1 MPPFTIRPTEA
12 GESLRV
18 REFLAGIF
26 GTGIDAPSLRLD
38 LIRWKYYDA
47 RPDWAGSRSYV
58 LERGG
63 EYAAHGCVW
72 PMRLFGVDACQ
83 IIDWAGAPKAA
94 GAGLLLRRE
103 IEKRVTVSVGI
114 GGSEDSRKVMP
125 RAGYKTVAAFRTF
138 VRVLRPFRQ
147 FGRRTERTLL
157 LRAAKT
163 ARAWLWSLPLLP
175 RTPAGWSID
184 AVTRFRDE
192 DLDTGAVRSPELLNY
207 LMACPVVRM
216 HGYVLR
222 KNGRIAGH
230 LLLADVDSQAR
241 IADLQLTAGERE
253 DWAAAVGLATRLAAQ
268 NGASE
273 VVAHSS
279 FEPFSDA
286 LRAAAYRER
295 GSEPVFVKG
304 AWGDGAMPPLH
315 ITPAD
320 YDDFFAISPG
330 QPFAT

>member
-1 MPPFTIRPTEA
+1 MPPFTFRATEA
-12 GESLRV
+12 AESLRV
-18 REFLAGIF
+18 REFLAGVF
-26 GTGIDAPSLRLD
+26 GTSIDAPSLRPD

-47 RPDWAGSRSYV
+47 RPDWTGSRSYV

-63 EYAAHGCVW
+63 EYVAHGCVW
-72 PMRLFGVDACQ
+72 PMRLYGADACQ
-83 IIDWAGAPKAA
+83 IIDWAGAPKAV

-103 IEKRVTVSVGI
+103 IEKLVTVSVGI

-125 RAGYKTVAAFRTF
+125 RAGYKTVAEYRAF

-163 ARAWLWSLPLLP
+163 ARAWMWSLPRVP
-175 RTPAGWSID
+175 RTPAGWSVD
-184 AVTRFRDE
+184 AITRFRDE
-192 DLDTGAVRSPELLNY
+192 DLAAGAVRSAELLNY

-222 KNGRIAGH
+222 KNGQIAGEF
-230 LLLADVDSQAR
+230 LLAEVDSQAR
-241 IADLQLTAGERE
+241 IADLQLAAGGRG
-253 DWAAAVGLATRLAAQ
+253 DWAAAVGLATRVAAE

-273 VVAHSS
+273 VVAHSCLD
-279 FEPFSDA
+279 PLSDA
-286 LRAAAYRER
+286 LHAAGYRER
-295 GSEPVFVKG
+295 GSEPVFVKTSLS
-304 AWGDGAMPPLH
+304 ASAAAQLH

-320 YDDFFAISPG
+320 YDDFFAVIPG

>member
-1 MPPFTIRPTEA
+1 MPPFTFRATEA
-12 GESLRV
+12 SESLRI
-18 REFLAGIF
+18 REFLAGVF
-26 GTGIDAPSLRLD
+26 GTGLDAPSLQPN
-38 LIRWKYYDA
+38 LIRWKYYDP

-63 EYAAHGCVW
+63 DYVAHGCVW
-72 PMRLFGVDACQ
+72 PMRLFGVGACQ
-83 IIDWAGAPKAA
+83 IIDWAGAPKAV

-103 IEKRVTVSVGI
+103 IEKLVTVSVGI

-125 RAGYKTVAAFRTF
+125 RAGYKTVAEYRAF
-138 VRVLRPFRQ
+138 VRVLRPLRQ
-147 FGRRTERTLL
+147 FGRRTEPTLL

-163 ARAWLWSLPLLP
+163 ARAWIWSLPRVP
-175 RTPAGWSID
+175 RTPVGWSVD
-184 AVTRFRDE
+184 AVTHFRAE
-192 DLDTGAVRSPELLNY
+192 DLAATAVRSAELLNY

-222 KNGRIAGH
+222 KNGQIAGE
-230 LLLADVDSQAR
+230 LLLAEVDGQAR
-241 IADLQLTAGERE
+241 IADLQLAAGEQE
-253 DWAAAVGLATRLAAQ
+253 DWAAAVGLSTRVAAE

-279 FEPFSDA
+279 FDPLSDA
-286 LRAAAYRER
+286 LRAAGYRER
-295 GSEPVFVKG
+295 GREPVFIK
-304 AWGDGAMPPLH
+304 APRGDIAVPPLH

-320 YDDFFAISPG
+320 YDDFFAVIPG

>member
-1 MPPFTIRPTEA
+1 MPPFTFRQTEA
-12 GESLRV
+12 AESLRV
-18 REFLAGIF
+18 REFLAGVF
-26 GTGIDAPSLRLD
+26 GTSIDAPSLRSD

-47 RPDWAGSRSYV
+47 RPDWPGSRSYV

-63 EYAAHGCVW
+63 EFVAHGCVW
-72 PMRLFGVDACQ
+72 PMRLYGVNACQ
-83 IIDWAGAPKAA
+83 IIDWAGAPKAV

-103 IEKRVTVSVGI
+103 VEKLVTVSVGI

-125 RAGYKTVAAFRTF
+125 RAGYQTVTEFRTF
-138 VRVLRPFRQ
+138 VRVLRPLRQ
-147 FGRRTERTLL
+147 FGRRTERTLF

-163 ARAWLWSLPLLP
+163 ARAWMWSLAPVP
-175 RTPAGWSID
+175 RVPTGWSVEV
-184 AVTRFRDE
+184 VTRFRD
-192 DLDTGAVRSPELLNY
+192 DDVPLRAGRSPELLTY
-207 LMACPVVRM
+207 LMACPAVRM

-222 KNGRIAGH
+222 KSGQIAGQ
-230 LLLADVDSQAR
+230 LLLAEVDGQDR

-253 DWAAAVGLATRLAAQ
+253 DWAAAVGLATRVAAE

-279 FEPFSDA
+279 FDGLSDA
-286 LRAAAYRER
+286 LRAAGYRER
-295 GSEPVFVKG
+295 GSEPVFVKAAEVG
-304 AWGDGAMPPLH
+304 FGGKALH

-320 YDDFFAISPG
+320 YDDFFALAPG